1 MNYYEILEVSQNAS
15 KEVIKAAYKSL
26 IQRYHPDKNPDNV
39 EIAERASLVVQAF
52 EVLSNV
58 DKRAVYDLQLKEL
71 PISPIGNALDGGS
84 DVSISGAYIRRKTA
98 KENKSYWY
106 LWFLIILIV
115 FSGWVILSLKKNKQ
129 APETELSEIRIS
141 IAGNQLTP
149 GQLRDKLKRMDAILK
164 EHPEILRKETI
175 AQASEE
181 AARIIP
187 IFITHLTVHL
197 KAPGKPWDDNIK
209 LLDEPANSLDEVG
222 KVKGLGKERE
232 AEPDKETF
240 DLVHVLTIPSLGVKV
255 GSFDAEKVLDY
266 IDRKQ
271 ELISKNLA
279 KKLAYA
285 RYEDLIKI
293 QGEQYLKN
301 IILDSIGETTGTS
314 RFEDFPPSK
323 SETHGRYG
331 VVDIILP
338 ESFSVR

>member
-52 EVLSNV
+52 EILSNV
-58 DKRAVYDLQLKEL
+58 DQRAVYDLQLKEL
-71 PISPIGNALDGGS
+71 SISPIGNTLGGDS
-84 DVSISGAYIRRKTA
+84 DVNIPGAYIRRKTA
-98 KENKSYWY
+98 KESKFYWY

-129 APETELSEIRIS
+129 APETELRGIRNS

-149 GQLRDKLKRMDAILK
+149 GQLQDKLMRMDAILK
-164 EHPEILRKETI
+164 EHPEIHKKEAI

-181 AARIIP
+181 ATRIIP
-187 IFITHLTVHL
+187 IFITHLTVRL
-197 KAPGKPWDDNIK
+197 KVPGKPLEDNSK
-209 LLDEPANSLDEVG
+209 LLDEPAKALDG
-222 KVKGLGKERE
+222 IGKERE
-232 AEPDKETF
+232 PEPDKETL
-240 DLVHVLTIPSLGVKV
+240 DRVRVLSIPLLGVKV

-266 IDRKQ
+266 MDRKQ
-271 ELISKNLA
+271 ELISQNLA
-279 KKLAYA
+279 KKLVYA

-301 IILDSIGETTGTS
+301 LILDSIGETTGTS

-323 SETHGRYG
+323 SETPGRYG
-331 VVDIILP
+331 VVDVMLP